1 MCDVPND
8 FHVPN
13 LSPLCSWLWPG
24 AGCSRLPGLRLRHC
38 LTGEV
43 CCARRCHDVC
53 CFLQILISWVSF
65 EVSFEVSCC
74 FFIVSWCFLFAKKL
88 QSFGVP
94 CWACQYLGPLHLRA
108 FLSIPADS
116 ALPATLFLKDVSSQ
130 LATGTEQSSKVKH
143 AYLISQIWSTP
154 KKLHHFRLCYRKIIQ
169 LCSEWLREQK
179 LGGPSG
185 VFASWIK
192 IQRTEMRKAERAQRS
207 NDNPP
212 RGMAKRRDRD
222 VQRLTAC
229 SICWIPGLQSFKD
242 VLFKASSLVDTCL
255 DPMTF
260 GHF

>member
-8 FHVPN
+8 FHVH

-53 CFLQILISWVSF
+53 CFLQILISWVSW
-65 EVSFEVSCC
+65 VSFEVSCC
-74 FFIVSWCFLFAKKL
+74 FFIVSWRFLFAKKL

-169 LCSEWLREQK
+169 LCSENKNWGGLLGSLHHGSKYRGLKCGRQKGPKGATTIHQEVWPNEGIGMFNVWQHVQYVEYLGCNRLKMFCLKHLAWLTHVWTPWR
-179 LGGPSG
+179 LG
-185 VFASWIK
+185 
-192 IQRTEMRKAERAQRS
+192 
-207 NDNPP
+207 
-212 RGMAKRRDRD
+212 
-222 VQRLTAC
+222 
-229 SICWIPGLQSFKD
+229 
-242 VLFKASSLVDTCL
+242 
-255 DPMTF
+255 TF
-260 GHF
+260 SV